1 MNYLMKNE
9 INLQNLATAVMKKL
23 TLAISS
29 FFLVLVACG
38 QHGPMTGDYFLLLK
52 DQRTVSVNTYEDGQ
66 LFENKTHKI
75 NKNMIYATDG
85 VSNVALLD
93 TAKNALLIFDINSSK
108 EIRLTIPYMLKAKI
122 IFLTQESVFIGG
134 EMISEMLVHRH
145 TA

>member
-1 MNYLMKNE
+1 
-9 INLQNLATAVMKKL
+9 
-23 TLAISS
+23 S

-108 EIRLTIPYMLKAKI
+108 EIRLTTPSFQLCCFFFEDMKLVR
-122 IFLTQESVFIGG
+122 VFKGNVSMS
-134 EMISEMLVHRH
+134 ETLLPISC
-145 TA
+145 

>member
-1 MNYLMKNE
+1 MKNE

-108 EIRLTIPYMLKAKI
+108 EIRLTTPSFQLCCFFFEDMKLVR
-122 IFLTQESVFIGG
+122 VFKGNVSMS
-134 EMISEMLVHRH
+134 ETLLPISC
-145 TA
+145 